1 MSGEKKYVVVTGGVL
16 SGLGKGLLAASV
28 CKLLSE
34 SGYSVRPIKF
44 DGYLNV
50 DAGTINPFKHGEV
63 FVLEDGTECDMD
75 LGTYERFL
83 NISLDSWSSLT
94 GGRIFKEIIEKE
106 RRGEFLGQDIQFIP
120 HVINEIIL
128 WIQRKDTESDIT
140 LIEVG
145 GTVGDIENAYF
156 IEALRQH
163 RLRQGLSNFC
173 WIHVT
178 LVPVLKVV
186 GEQKTKPTQT
196 SVRTLQGMGV
206 QPDILICRSEEPISA
221 EVRRKVALFCNVPVS
236 NVISGHD
243 ISLIYEYP
251 FRLMEEEILTVIF
264 NTLRMGPRRMPDLV
278 TWRNLVENIKNPI
291 HEVVVGIG
299 GKYTALEDAYVS
311 IIKALTHAGA
321 KLGIKVNPI
330 YIETTGIDRIVIQK
344 SLSICDAVIIPGGF
358 GVRGTEGKIALI
370 QEVREK
376 SIPFLG
382 ICLGLQCA
390 VIEFS
395 RNVVGLEKANSTEFN
410 ADTPHPVITLLPSQ
424 RDVYKKGGT
433 MRLGT
438 YPILIEPNT
447 LARKIYDNEVVHER
461 FRHRYEINPDY
472 VGQIESRGFKFSGL
486 SSDKSVIHIGEI
498 STHPFFIGVQYH
510 PEFLSRF
517 ENPHPLFV
525 SLVEAAN
532 ICKQQRITGKTK
544 DEEPVVLIE

>member
-28 CKLLSE
+28 CKLLNE
-34 SGYSVRPIKF
+34 SGYVVHPIKF

-128 WIQRKDTESDIT
+128 WIQQKDAESDIT

-163 RLRQGLSNFC
+163 RLRLGPSNFC

-206 QPDILICRSEEPISA
+206 QPDILVCRSEEPISP
-221 EVRRKVALFCNVPVS
+221 EVRKKVALFCNVPVS

-278 TWRNLVENIKNPI
+278 PWRNLVENIKNPI

-330 YIETTGIDRIVIQK
+330 YIETTGIDRRAIQK
-344 SLSICDAVIIPGGF
+344 SLGICDAVIIPGGF
-358 GVRGTEGKIALI
+358 GVRGTEGKIDLI

-395 RNVVGLEKANSTEFN
+395 RNVVGLEKANSTEFD
-410 ADTPHPVITLLPSQ
+410 ADTPHPVVAMLPSQ
-424 RDVYKKGGT
+424 RTVYKKGGT

-438 YPILIEPNT
+438 YPILIKPNS
-447 LARKIYDNEVVHER
+447 LARKIYNNEVVNER

-472 VGQIESRGFKFSGL
+472 VSQIESRGFEFSGL
-486 SSDKSVIHIGEI
+486 SSDRSVIHIGEI
-498 STHPFFIGVQYH
+498 PTHPFFIGVQYH